1 VGLICFSVETTA
13 DLGMD
18 PGGSATPNQVKG
30 HNKCTGKIENMP
42 IDLKKMNAPAA
53 AAEKRSKRK
62 WARTTSTWTSLPA
75 MRSATPTYCP
85 KVP

>member
-1 VGLICFSVETTA
+1 MDHPCSPTTPKNA
-13 DLGMD
+13 
-18 PGGSATPNQVKG
+18 KCY
-30 HNKCTGKIENMP
+30 NKCTGKLENVP

>member
-1 VGLICFSVETTA
+1 MDHPWSPTTPKNA
-13 DLGMD
+13 
-18 PGGSATPNQVKG
+18 KCY
-30 HNKCTGKIENMP
+30 NKCTGKIENVP

-62 WARTTSTWTSLPA
+62 WARTTSLAVRAST
-75 MRSATPTYCP
+75 RTYCP